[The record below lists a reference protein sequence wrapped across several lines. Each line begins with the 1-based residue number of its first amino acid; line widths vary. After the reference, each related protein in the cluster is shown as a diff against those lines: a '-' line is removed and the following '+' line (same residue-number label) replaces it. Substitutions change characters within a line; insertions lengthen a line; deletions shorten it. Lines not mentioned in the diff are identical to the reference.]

1 MVTVLSGCFAVV
13 YRPVVA
19 STDRDKKRASGVF
32 ESGADNIRRYEDETK
47 MEMVCDDECGNA
59 AVWRMFTKEHA
70 G

>member
-1 MVTVLSGCFAVV
+1 MC
-13 YRPVVA
+13 
-19 STDRDKKRASGVF
+19 TDRLWQAPTEIRRESPGY

>member
-1 MVTVLSGCFAVV
+1 LWQAPTEIRRE
-13 YRPVVA
+13 RP
-19 STDRDKKRASGVF
+19 GF